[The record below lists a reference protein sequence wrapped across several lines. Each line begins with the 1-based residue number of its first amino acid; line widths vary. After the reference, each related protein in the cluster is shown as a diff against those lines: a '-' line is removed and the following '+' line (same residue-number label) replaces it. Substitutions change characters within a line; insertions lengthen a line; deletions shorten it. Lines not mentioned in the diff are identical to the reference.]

1 MMLIFQERLKGL
13 REEYEFKQEEMAKKL
28 NISTSAYGYYE
39 QGRNEPSLET
49 IKEISATFNVSTDY
63 LLGLTNVKNSANLSA
78 DELNHL
84 TYEELDSINFLKQS
98 KLLEE
103 ISIAPKTDLHRLER
117 LWHFIKNE
125 LDMEKE
131 QK

>member
-1 MMLIFQERLKGL
+1 MLIFQERLKGL